1 MTHNKSV
8 SELITMRDRMKDL
21 FIRVLREGEHYGTTP
36 GRKDSMMLYKSGA
49 EVISS
54 LFGLSASY
62 KLNRTEL
69 EGEHVSYEVTCTL
82 NTIDEGLIMGEG
94 LGICSTLE
102 KKYRYRYQEKS
113 TGIAVPRDFWETK
126 NITILK
132 DRLKASDIAFNGV
145 KVGFSKGSEGW
156 TITLKKK
163 IENENPADLYNTVLK
178 IARKRAYVDAVQT
191 SLACSDIFS
200 NPEDMEEFER
210 EQAAAKKRAL
220 VNDLRNLVRN
230 YKGEKAEAWEHDYI
244 VSQTNGNVSSFE
256 NVSVTSLE
264 NIYKNLQSRFSEE
277 AQSST

>member
-1 MTHNKSV
+1 
-8 SELITMRDRMKDL
+8 MRDRMKDL

-62 KLNRTEL
+62 KVNRTEL
-69 EGEHVSYEVTCTL
+69 EREHVSYEVTCTL

-94 LGICSTLE
+94 LGVCSTYE

-113 TGIAVPRDFWETK
+113 TGISVPRDFWETK
-126 NITILK
+126 DINILK
-132 DRLKASDIAFNGV
+132 DRLKASDIAYNDL
-145 KVGFSKGSEGW
+145 KVGFSKDSDGW
-156 TITLKKK
+156 TITLRKKV
-163 IENENPADLYNTVLK
+163 ENDNPADMYNTVLK
-178 IARKRAYVDAVQT
+178 IARKRAFVDAVQT

-244 VSQTNGNVSSFE
+244 VSQTNGNASSFE
-256 NVSVTSLE
+256 NVSVTGLE

-277 AQSST
+277 SQSST